1 MSLIP
6 NITCQRCHRQYPSFR
21 SRCPHCGMKKPESA
35 QRPVPEADSAVRDSA
50 AARKAA
56 ENINWQMLI
65 GGILLICIIVAVIS
79 IVSVNVSKHVD
90 ETTSIQSEALEGDV
104 AATAVPTPTAAPT
117 PTPTPPPV
125 VTSLMIT
132 YGGQEMVDFTEGV
145 GTEVQLVASTYPLN
159 VEVDVQWSSSDEE
172 VATVSDDGLVTIT
185 GPGACTI
192 EAVAGGIRKTCIARG
207 VNR

>member
-6 NITCQRCHRQYPSFR
+6 DITCHNCNRKYPIIKSA
-21 SRCPHCGMKKPESA
+21 CPHCGARRKQSSPRA
-35 QRPVPEADSAVRDSA
+35 VPEADSVIRDSA
-50 AARKAA
+50 AARKVA

-65 GGILLICIIVAVIS
+65 GGILLVCIMIAVIS
-79 IVSVNVSKHVD
+79 IVSVNVSKQVE
-90 ETTSIQSEALEGDV
+90 ETTAHEIAAAEAAA
-104 AATAVPTPTAAPT
+104 AATAVPTPTAEPT
-117 PTPTPPPV
+117 PSPTPPPV

-132 YGGQEMVDFTEGV
+132 YSGVEMVDFTEGV

-159 VEVDVQWSSSDEE
+159 VEVDVQWTSSDES

-185 GPGACTI
+185 GPGSCTI

-207 VNR
+207 YD